1 MRSKADTNP
10 GNFSTILQYTSQK
23 NRLIDREVE
32 LDTNAAIT
40 LTHDSP
46 MYHRWHREM
55 WQRSVS
61 AGNPWGRFLLNFVKN
76 SSKEVIKTES

>member
-1 MRSKADTNP
+1 MGRKADTNP
-10 GNFSTILQYTSQK
+10 ANFSTTLQYMSQK

-46 MYHRWHREM
+46 MYHGWHREM
-55 WQRSVS
+55 WQRNAS
-61 AGNPWGRFLLNFVKN
+61 AGNPRRV
-76 SSKEVIKTES
+76 SC